1 MDLVV
6 LAGLPGVGKLTVGQ
20 SLKEVAGYGLF
31 HNHLTVDLALSLF
44 EFGTLPFIELRERV
58 WLAAFEQATD
68 ANLDGLIFTLA
79 FDRTVRD
86 RFIDQMQVIVTKSS
100 GIVHFVELTCCHEE
114 LERRLVQPSR
124 AEYDKLRSV
133 EQLRTLRQN
142 RAFDGPLLPADRLVV
157 ATTGRTAEE
166 VAVQIVNELSISTTN
181 GG

>member
-86 RFIDQMQVIVTKSS
+86 RFVDQIQEIVTLSF
-100 GIVHFVELTCCHEE
+100 GTVHFVELTCKREE
-114 LERRLVQPSR
+114 LERRLVLPSR
-124 AEYDKLRSV
+124 AEYDKLCSV
-133 EQLRTLRQN
+133 QQLRALRQMG
-142 RAFDGPLLPADRLVV
+142 AFDGPHLPPDRLLFD
-157 ATTGRTAEE
+157 TTGRSADE
-166 VAVQIVNELSISTTN
+166 VAVQIVNEFSISTTN
-181 GG
+181 AG

>member
-1 MDLVV
+1 MELVV
-6 LAGLPGVGKLTVGQ
+6 LAGMPGVGKLTIGQ
-20 SLKEVAGYGLF
+20 ALRKASGYRLF

-44 EFGTLPFIELRERV
+44 KFGSPPFIELRERV

-86 RFIDQMQVIVTKSS
+86 RFVDQMQEIVTQS
-100 GIVHFVELTCCHEE
+100 GGTVHFVELTCSHEE

-133 EQLRTLRQN
+133 QQLRALRQIG
-142 RAFDGPLLPADRLVV
+142 AFDGPHLPPDRLLFD
-157 ATTGRTAEE
+157 TTGRSANE
-166 VAVQIVNELSISTTN
+166 VAVQIVNELNISTTN
-181 GG
+181 AG